1 MMSHIRTVLFV
12 SSLLGALLLAGCD
25 GKSLESPGPDQRA
38 SGSSPDERASAFSPD
53 EGASGSGP
61 DEGAS
66 APDSDGPALAPGS
79 NARASRPG
87 TALLSWHPPTERADG
102 SPLRDLAGYRVYFGK
117 GARPARY
124 VLEITNPA
132 QTSQLIGNLDRGRWY
147 FSITAY
153 DRQGLESARSAPA
166 SKTIG

>member
-1 MMSHIRTVLFV
+1 MMSHIRTALFV
-12 SSLLGALLLAGCD
+12 SSLLGAILVAGCD
-25 GKSLESPGPDQRA
+25 GKSLEAPY
-38 SGSSPDERASAFSPD
+38 DERASAP
-53 EGASGSGP
+53 GP
-61 DEGAS
+61 EESAS
-66 APDSDGPALAPGS
+66 APGHEESASVPGSNEPASRPGS

-87 TALLSWHPPTERADG
+87 SALLSWHPPTERADG

-117 GARPARY
+117 GANPARY
-124 VLEITNPA
+124 ILEITNPG

>member
-1 MMSHIRTVLFV
+1 MTSHIRTVLFL

-25 GKSLESPGPDQRA
+25 GKSLEAPY
-38 SGSSPDERASAFSPD
+38 DERASAPGSD
-53 EGASGSGP
+53 ESASGPGS
-61 DEGAS
+61 DESAS
-66 APDSDGPALAPGS
+66 APGSDESASAPGS

-87 TALLSWHPPTERADG
+87 SALLSWHPPTERADG

-132 QTSQLIGNLDRGRWY
+132 QTSQLIGNLDRGRWH

-166 SKTIG
+166 SKIIG